1 MASQQPQYD
10 QLLNFIE
17 DCKDADGDA
26 KYEKALSGL
35 PPKDKSLIVD
45 WNDLYAFD
53 EGLAT
58 LLLNKPKATLEEFIA
73 AASMKM
79 QMRAPAY
86 LKEIKKVRVRIQ
98 NPPFE
103 IPIRMIRAAD
113 IGSLIMISGVIT
125 RATVAKPLITDAMY
139 ICLNC
144 SELIPTP
151 QPYPTL
157 QPPEKCSN
165 PTCNSRRLLLDPS
178 QSKYMDVQWL
188 TAQERPE
195 DLPPGQMPHGV
206 RIRVRDDLVG
216 KVNPG
221 DRVKI
226 TCTIEA
232 VQKDKFSLTLD
243 TYLDANHL
251 ETIGTDQGGL
261 EITPEDEKAIL
272 ELAEDPWI
280 HRRLLQSIAP
290 SIKGLDEI
298 KEAILY
304 LLFRG
309 VAKELP
315 DVRIKGDIN
324 VLLVGDPGTGKSQLL
339 QYTAKTAPRGILTTG
354 RGSTAAGLTAA
365 AIKEKGGNFVL
376 EAGALV
382 LADKGVCCID
392 ELDKMREEDRGAI
405 HPAMEQQVV
414 NLAKGGIVA
423 TLNARTAILAAANPV
438 LGRYNPYQTIAENIN
453 LPVTLLNRFD
463 LIFVLRDL
471 PNPEKDAKIVEH
483 ILASHRGGAVI
494 ASVDSVL
501 FRKYIAYAKRIDP
514 VLSEESGAR
523 LGKFYL
529 DMRGASM
536 ESGEASAISI
546 TARQVEGLIR
556 LTEARARLHLREET
570 TVEDADA
577 AIALTQRS
585 LEQVGI
591 DVSTGKIDID
601 ILYSG
606 KSRSLQ
612 MQLQVVLTAI
622 SEMSR
627 EGAVRDEDLF
637 EALAEKGLNRT
648 EAVRLI
654 GVLMRDGTIY
664 SPKPGYHRRT

>member
-1 MASQQPQYD
+1 MSTDYD
-10 QLLNFIE
+10 RLLQFLE

-35 PPKDKSLIVD
+35 GPQKEKSLIVD
-45 WNDLYAFD
+45 WNDLYSFD

-58 LLLNKPKATLEEFIA
+58 TLLNEPQTILKELA
-73 AASMKM
+73 AAATQKMKM
-79 QMRAPAY
+79 RDPAY
-86 LKEIKKVRVRIQ
+86 LEEIENVRVRIRS
-98 NPPFE
+98 PPFE
-103 IPIRMIRAAD
+103 IPIRMIRASH

-125 RATVAKPLITDAMY
+125 RASVPKPLITEAAFT
-139 ICLNC
+139 CLSC
-144 SELIPTP
+144 KETILIT
-151 QPYPTL
+151 QLYQTL
-157 QPPEKCSN
+157 QTPEKCPS
-165 PTCNSRRLLLDPS
+165 CGSRRHLLDTS
-178 QSKYMDVQWL
+178 QSEYMDVQWL

-232 VQKDKFSLTLD
+232 FQKDKASLILD
-243 TYLDANHL
+243 TYLEANHI
-251 ETIGTDQGGL
+251 EAIGTDQGGL
-261 EITPEDEKAIL
+261 EITPEDEEAIL

-290 SIKGLDEI
+290 SIKGHEEI

-365 AIKEKGGNFVL
+365 AVKEKGGGFIL

-382 LADKGVCCID
+382 LADRGVCCID

-414 NLAKGGIVA
+414 NIAKGGIVA

-438 LGRYNPYQTIAENIN
+438 LGRYNPYQTISENIN
-453 LPVTLLNRFD
+453 LPFTLLDRFD
-463 LIFVLRDL
+463 LIFVIRDI
-471 PNPEKDAKIVEH
+471 PNPEKDTMIVRH
-483 ILASHRGGAVI
+483 IISSHRGGGNI
-494 ASVDSVL
+494 APVDPVL
-501 FRKYIAYAKRIDP
+501 LRKYIAYAKRIDP
-514 VLSEESGAR
+514 ILSEESGAR
-523 LGKFYL
+523 LEKFYL
-529 DMRGASM
+529 EMREASLEGG
-536 ESGEASAISI
+536 ESSAISI
-546 TARQVEGLIR
+546 TARQIEGLIR
-556 LTEARARLHLREET
+556 ITEARARLHLREET
-570 TVEDADA
+570 TVEDAEA
-577 AIALTQRS
+577 AIALMQRS
-585 LEQVGI
+585 LEQVGV
-591 DVSTGKIDID
+591 DVTTGKVDID

-606 KSRSLQ
+606 KPRSLQ
-612 MQLQVVLTAI
+612 VQLQLVLKTIYEKLDGAI
-622 SEMSR
+622 
-627 EGAVRDEDLF
+627 RDDALF
-637 EALAEKGLNRT
+637 EACSANGISRT
-648 EAVRLI
+648 EAVKLI

-664 SPKPGYHRRT
+664 SPKPGYYRRTG